1 MSAWEHPIKA
11 IIFDCDGTILDTL
24 PIYFQSNE
32 KILGFPYPRE
42 LSKQTCGRKEIEVCT
57 IIVNHFHLMMTPQEY
72 LDKRN
77 EILNDTL
84 PNSQLIPHVDDL
96 IKKFKSMGFKMAV
109 ATSSDRHLHEL
120 KTKNHRDLFSLFEY
134 EICGDEV
141 KSAKPSPDVFQL
153 ASSKL
158 GHLNPE
164 NVLVFEDAAA
174 GVKAANNA
182 NMPVVVYHKNNE
194 DFHSNLD
201 DYEAKPTVII
211 ESFEDFDYS
220 LFKWQP

>member
-1 MSAWEHPIKA
+1 MSVWPYPIEA

-24 PIYFQSNE
+24 PIYFQAND

-42 LSKQTCGRKEIEVCT
+42 LSKKTCGRSELEVCT
-57 IIVNHFHLMMTPQEY
+57 IIVNHFHLPMTPQEY

-77 EILNDTL
+77 EILKSTL

-96 IKKFKSMGFKMAV
+96 IKKFKSMGFKMSV
-109 ATSSDRHLHEL
+109 ATSSDRNLHEL
-120 KTKNHRDLFSLFEY
+120 KTRNHRDLFSLFEY
-134 EICGDEV
+134 EVCGDEV
-141 KSAKPSPDVFQL
+141 KNAKPSPDVFQL
-153 ASSKL
+153 AASKF
-158 GHLNPE
+158 GDIKPE
-164 NVLVFEDAAA
+164 NILVFEDAAV

-182 NMPVVVYHKNNE
+182 KMPVVVIHKNND

-201 DYEAKPTVII
+201 EYKANPTVIV
-211 ESFEDFDYS
+211 ESFEDFDFS